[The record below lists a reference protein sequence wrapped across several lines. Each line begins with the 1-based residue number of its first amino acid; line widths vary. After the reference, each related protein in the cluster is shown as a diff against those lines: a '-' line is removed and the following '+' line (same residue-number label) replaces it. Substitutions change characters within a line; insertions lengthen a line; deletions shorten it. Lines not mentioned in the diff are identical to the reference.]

1 FWQYSNC
8 GSIPGIDG
16 CVDLDWY
23 DGSTFDAVSIPS
35 PDATP
40 PLATIDPPDGVTGP
54 ASVAF
59 NEVVRRV
66 TSGNTF
72 LRNPLTGAVVPSA
85 LACRSGKGADVD
97 CATGNVR
104 TVMVQPSSPLVPGE
118 SYEAVVNSAGTLE
131 PVVDRS
137 GNPASSI
144 AQAFD
149 APTELEQR
157 SDALVYAWRTASN
170 RRAFGR
176 SYAVEREPGATASF
190 AFSGRSVTWYT
201 ATGPAMGR
209 ANVFL
214 DGRRLGTFDQYAPG
228 PAFRVAR
235 SFTKLDRGEHLLT
248 VRVLGTAAA
257 SATDAQVVV
266 DAFGVGND
274 VVANP
279 ELGQAWGTVKAANA
293 SGGTAAASAL
303 GGASVELSFSGTGVD
318 WITARS
324 RDQGRAEIYVDGA
337 LLRTVDNFARD
348 RAYGFVRSVTGLA
361 DGVHTLRIVVLGEAR
376 PAATGTAV
384 TVDRFSVL
392 G

>member
-1 FWQYSNC
+1 
-8 GSIPGIDG
+8 
-16 CVDLDWY
+16 
-23 DGSTFDAVSIPS
+23 
-35 PDATP
+35 
-40 PLATIDPPDGVTGP
+40 
-54 ASVAF
+54 
-59 NEVVRRV
+59 
-66 TSGNTF
+66 
-72 LRNPLTGAVVPSA
+72 
-85 LACRSGKGADVD
+85 VD

-104 TVMVQPSSPLVPGE
+104 TVAVQPSSPLVPGE

-318 WITARS
+318 WITARG